1 MRAFENKNIEPMISV
16 EELAQKVAQLGQ
28 QIEKDYQDSDADLVL
43 VGVLKGSFIFLADL
57 VRAIDLPLS
66 IDFIGVSSYGDA
78 TESSGKVKITHEL
91 SKPIKGKDIILVE
104 DIVDTGLT
112 MHALLP
118 MLQEEGPASMKVCT
132 LLEKPSRRKA
142 EVPMAYVGFSV
153 PDNFVLGY
161 GLDFAGHFRNLP
173 FIGVNKSDG

>member
-28 QIEKDYQDSDADLVL
+28 QIEKDYQDSNAELVL

-66 IDFIGVSSYGDA
+66 IDFIGVSSYGDG
-78 TESSGKVKITHEL
+78 TESSGKIKITHPL
-91 SKPIKGKDIILVE
+91 SKPITGKNIIVVE

-112 MHALLP
+112 MQALLK
-118 MLQEEGPASMKVCT
+118 LFDEDEPASVRVCT
-132 LLEKPSRRKA
+132 LLEKPERRKA
-142 EVPMAYVGFSV
+142 SVQMDYIGFSI
-153 PDNFVLGY
+153 PDKFVLGY
-161 GLDFAGHFRNLP
+161 GLDLAGRFRNLP
-173 FIGVNKSDG
+173 FIGVNEGDS